1 MSCDSIVWSC
11 ESRIRESVFY
21 GRRAK
26 KSFSDFLFFPSSG
39 FSIELGT
46 SGLNDHIWRTNLTVA
61 IATKVFKTFEIVPR
75 YTLKDAI
82 YYLSIVKLT
91 IEARNLLTFFF
102 LCLNFILSL
111 QKITFVITCQVN
123 IWNTLITGSDWGI
136 SMDYIVAPSFLLKSD
151 DDTKY
156 MPPLWGQNIFF
167 GITNRRSWTI
177 LYNKL
182 GLTLFPTGNGLNQPI
197 YSYQVT
203 QAGRNR
209 VKAAAVAAAV

>member
-26 KSFSDFLFFPSSG
+26 KSFSDFLFFSSSG

-61 IATKVFKTFEIVPR
+61 IATKVFKTFKKAPW

-82 YYLSIVKLT
+82 YCQTKNRSTKPPDI
-91 IEARNLLTFFF
+91 FF

-111 QKITFVITCQVN
+111 QKITFSNFSC
-123 IWNTLITGSDWGI
+123 
-136 SMDYIVAPSFLLKSD
+136 MFLNL
-151 DDTKY
+151 
-156 MPPLWGQNIFF
+156 NIFF
-167 GITNRRSWTI
+167 PNWII
-177 LYNKL
+177 IVL
-182 GLTLFPTGNGLNQPI
+182 I
-197 YSYQVT
+197 Y
-203 QAGRNR
+203 
-209 VKAAAVAAAV
+209 